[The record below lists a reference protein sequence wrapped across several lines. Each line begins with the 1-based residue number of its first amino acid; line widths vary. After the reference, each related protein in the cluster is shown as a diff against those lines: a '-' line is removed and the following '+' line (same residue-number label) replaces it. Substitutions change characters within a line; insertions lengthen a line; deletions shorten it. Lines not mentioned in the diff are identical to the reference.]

1 MFSLLL
7 TTYIVFD
14 NVDVY
19 GTDPSPPIRRPDSVD
34 AGVSEEQPE
43 KPVKEESTDPTLTKI
58 AQGTAIG
65 GASAAAGSIA
75 NRVRKRRE
83 RERANRRRKAREH
96 EEEDI
101 PGGFEGRKKRVK
113 EYEEDDTKCCIASS
127 VTGTGMIAQVNFLRN
142 YREKVVKKSTKGQRS
157 LNIAEKIYYS
167 MAPPIAKLDAKYEK
181 FRLVTRTFWSGPIV
195 SLLLCGMLL
204 FESGRKE
211 FIRLQKADPKLTLK
225 ILTMGISS
233 SIFAISW
240 ITWNCYLVIGLI
252 YSGTLADIWQPAA
265 GMLIGIISLLILRS
279 LYSDLPIL
287 SDNAKFI

>member
-1 MFSLLL
+1 MFSLML
-7 TTYIVFD
+7 TVYTTLY

-19 GTDPSPPIRRPDSVD
+19 CSSTHRRPDSPD
-34 AGVSEEQPE
+34 TGVTGEQPE
-43 KPVKEESTDPTLTKI
+43 KPVEKEKTSDDVKTVI
-58 AQGTAIG
+58 SQGVAIG
-65 GASAAAGSIA
+65 IISILISLTMG
-75 NRVRKRRE
+75 NMLSKRRKN
-83 RERANRRRKAREH
+83 RERARQH

-101 PGGFEGRKKRVK
+101 RGGFEGRKKRVK
-113 EYEEDDTKCCIASS
+113 AEIARTEGNWSPCCIASS
-127 VTGTGMIAQVNFLRN
+127 VIGTGMTAQVNFLRK

-204 FESGRKE
+204 FNSGRKE
-211 FIRLQKADPKLTLK
+211 FTRLQKTDSKLTLK

-240 ITWNCYLVIGLI
+240 IAWNCYLVISLI
-252 YSGTLADIWQPAA
+252 YSRSLTDVWQPAA
-265 GMLIGIISLLILRS
+265 GMLIGIVSLLILR
-279 LYSDLPIL
+279 YFYRDLPLL
-287 SDNAKFI
+287 SDDAKII